1 MRSPRR
7 ASWRS
12 RSAARRVASSASLW
26 TPSWRRFAGWTSS
39 ARSPADGRLAAGAA
53 SQTCLRRHPVL
64 TSRKSGRCPLFY
76 FRVIGDAGRREAARD
91 RGCRAARAAR
101 SRAHARRPGVAAAP
115 TPGRAALVRGQAGG
129 RRHPRL
135 PAGEPPGGRRARR
148 VRVDRGG
155 VRSRGLVAGAG
166 SAAPNGSGVS
176 LGGRQACALLAHRWA
191 GSAGPTAR
199 HRRRAGR
206 PRTGRWHGGEAGSG
220 ERHEGP
226 AGRRGALE
234 QTVAGQMNRELIMI
248 IEQLGRE
255 KGIDKEVLFEAL
267 ETALLSASRKSLGP
281 GDNVRIHIDRKTGDF
296 RIYQRKQV
304 VEEVTDPETQIAL
317 ADAKALN
324 PEAELGVELE
334 LLQDRPLQDLGRIA
348 AQTAKQVILQK
359 VRDAE
364 REGIYSEF
372 VGKEGQILR
381 GVVHRIE
388 KRNVILEVGKAE
400 AILPEREQIPGERYN
415 PGDRV
420 RAYVL
425 EVRRTAKGPQISL
438 SRTHP
443 GYLTRLFETEIPEI
457 QEGIVI
463 VKATA
468 REGGER
474 ATVAVSPTKRDV
486 DPIGPCVGLRGTRI
500 QVISR
505 ELRGEK
511 IDIIEWSNAPA
522 SFVARALSPAKVSSV
537 TIAEEP
543 AEGGEAH
550 GETHMAALVVVPDNQ
565 LSLAI
570 GKKGQNA
577 RLAAQ
582 LTGMRIDIKS
592 EGEVEA
598 ERAEAEHAE
607 AARAALSTLP
617 R

>member
-1 MRSPRR
+1 
-7 ASWRS
+7 
-12 RSAARRVASSASLW
+12 
-26 TPSWRRFAGWTSS
+26 
-39 ARSPADGRLAAGAA
+39 
-53 SQTCLRRHPVL
+53 
-64 TSRKSGRCPLFY
+64 
-76 FRVIGDAGRREAARD
+76 
-91 RGCRAARAAR
+91 
-101 SRAHARRPGVAAAP
+101 
-115 TPGRAALVRGQAGG
+115 
-129 RRHPRL
+129 
-135 PAGEPPGGRRARR
+135 
-148 VRVDRGG
+148 
-155 VRSRGLVAGAG
+155 
-166 SAAPNGSGVS
+166 
-176 LGGRQACALLAHRWA
+176 
-191 GSAGPTAR
+191 
-199 HRRRAGR
+199 
-206 PRTGRWHGGEAGSG
+206 
-220 ERHEGP
+220 
-226 AGRRGALE
+226 
-234 QTVAGQMNRELIMI
+234 MNRELIMI

-443 GYLTRLFETEIPEI
+443 GYLARLFETEIPEI

-474 ATVAVSPTKRDV
+474 AKVAVASTKRDV
-486 DPIGPCVGLRGTRI
+486 DPIGACVGLRGTRI

-511 IDIIEWSNAPA
+511 IDIIEWSNDPA

-543 AEGGEAH
+543 DPEGGE
-550 GETHMAALVVVPDNQ
+550 GDTQMAALVVVPDNQ

-577 RLAAQ
+577 RLAAK

-592 EGEVEA
+592 ESEVEA

-617 R
+617 GVTPEAFQALVETGLVSPRAVVAAGRERLAALPAVGAAADTILAAAEAWVAEREPKDTHEDEGAVAEPEHPPAPA

>member
-1 MRSPRR
+1 
-7 ASWRS
+7 
-12 RSAARRVASSASLW
+12 
-26 TPSWRRFAGWTSS
+26 
-39 ARSPADGRLAAGAA
+39 
-53 SQTCLRRHPVL
+53 
-64 TSRKSGRCPLFY
+64 
-76 FRVIGDAGRREAARD
+76 
-91 RGCRAARAAR
+91 
-101 SRAHARRPGVAAAP
+101 
-115 TPGRAALVRGQAGG
+115 
-129 RRHPRL
+129 
-135 PAGEPPGGRRARR
+135 
-148 VRVDRGG
+148 
-155 VRSRGLVAGAG
+155 
-166 SAAPNGSGVS
+166 
-176 LGGRQACALLAHRWA
+176 
-191 GSAGPTAR
+191 
-199 HRRRAGR
+199 
-206 PRTGRWHGGEAGSG
+206 
-220 ERHEGP
+220 
-226 AGRRGALE
+226 
-234 QTVAGQMNRELIMI
+234 MNRELIMV

-255 KGIDKEVLFEAL
+255 KGIDKEILFEAL
-267 ETALLSASRKSLGP
+267 ESALLSASRKSLGP
-281 GDNVRIHIDRKTGDF
+281 GDNVRIHIDRKTGEF
-296 RIYQRKQV
+296 RVYNRKKV
-304 VEEVTDPETQIAL
+304 VEEVADPETEMTLAEAQAL
-317 ADAKALN
+317 A

-334 LLQDRPLQDLGRIA
+334 LLQDKPLQDLGRIA

-388 KRNVILEVGKAE
+388 KRNVILEIGKAE

-443 GYLTRLFETEIPEI
+443 GYLARLFETEIPEI

-474 ATVAVSPTKRDV
+474 AKVAVASTKRDV
-486 DPIGPCVGLRGTRI
+486 DPIGACVGLRGTRI

-511 IDIIEWSNAPA
+511 IDIIEWSNDPA

-537 TIAEEP
+537 TVSDESEASEP
-543 AEGGEAH
+543 Q
-550 GETHMAALVVVPDNQ
+550 MAALVIVPDNQ

-577 RLAAQ
+577 RLAAK

-592 EGEVEA
+592 ESEVEA
-598 ERAEAEHAE
+598 ERAEAEDAE
-607 AARAALSTLP
+607 AARAALATLDGMTPEAHAALLEAGLVSP
-617 R
+617 RVVAAAGRERLIALPAVSAAADTILAAAEAWVAAREHVERLKIEA

>member
-1 MRSPRR
+1 
-7 ASWRS
+7 
-12 RSAARRVASSASLW
+12 
-26 TPSWRRFAGWTSS
+26 
-39 ARSPADGRLAAGAA
+39 
-53 SQTCLRRHPVL
+53 
-64 TSRKSGRCPLFY
+64 
-76 FRVIGDAGRREAARD
+76 
-91 RGCRAARAAR
+91 
-101 SRAHARRPGVAAAP
+101 
-115 TPGRAALVRGQAGG
+115 
-129 RRHPRL
+129 
-135 PAGEPPGGRRARR
+135 
-148 VRVDRGG
+148 
-155 VRSRGLVAGAG
+155 
-166 SAAPNGSGVS
+166 
-176 LGGRQACALLAHRWA
+176 
-191 GSAGPTAR
+191 
-199 HRRRAGR
+199 
-206 PRTGRWHGGEAGSG
+206 
-220 ERHEGP
+220 
-226 AGRRGALE
+226 
-234 QTVAGQMNRELIMI
+234 MNRELIMV

-296 RIYQRKQV
+296 RVYQRKQV
-304 VEEVTDPETQIAL
+304 VDEVVDPETQIAL
-317 ADAKALN
+317 ADAQALN
-324 PEAELGVELE
+324 PEAEVGVELE
-334 LLQDRPLQDLGRIA
+334 LLQDKPLQDLGRIA

-443 GYLTRLFETEIPEI
+443 GYLARLFETEIPEI

-468 REGGER
+468 REAGER
-474 ATVAVSPTKRDV
+474 AKVAVASTKRDV
-486 DPIGPCVGLRGTRI
+486 DPIGACVGLRGTRI

-511 IDIIEWSNAPA
+511 IDIIEWSNDPA

-537 TIAEEP
+537 TITEEP
-543 AEGGEAH
+543 DPEGGEPQ
-550 GETHMAALVVVPDNQ
+550 MAALVVVPDNQ

-577 RLAAQ
+577 RLAAK

-592 EGEVEA
+592 ESEVEA
-598 ERAEAEHAE
+598 ARAEAEHAE

-617 R
+617 GVTPDAFQALVDAGLGSPRAVVAAGRDRLAGLAGVGAAADTIVAAAEAWLAEREPRHAHEDDTAVEEPEHPSATT

>member
-1 MRSPRR
+1 
-7 ASWRS
+7 
-12 RSAARRVASSASLW
+12 
-26 TPSWRRFAGWTSS
+26 
-39 ARSPADGRLAAGAA
+39 
-53 SQTCLRRHPVL
+53 
-64 TSRKSGRCPLFY
+64 
-76 FRVIGDAGRREAARD
+76 
-91 RGCRAARAAR
+91 
-101 SRAHARRPGVAAAP
+101 
-115 TPGRAALVRGQAGG
+115 
-129 RRHPRL
+129 
-135 PAGEPPGGRRARR
+135 
-148 VRVDRGG
+148 
-155 VRSRGLVAGAG
+155 
-166 SAAPNGSGVS
+166 
-176 LGGRQACALLAHRWA
+176 
-191 GSAGPTAR
+191 
-199 HRRRAGR
+199 
-206 PRTGRWHGGEAGSG
+206 
-220 ERHEGP
+220 
-226 AGRRGALE
+226 
-234 QTVAGQMNRELIMI
+234 MNRELIMI

-443 GYLTRLFETEIPEI
+443 GYLARLFETEIPEI

-468 REGGER
+468 REAGER
-474 ATVAVSPTKRDV
+474 AKVAVASTKRDV
-486 DPIGPCVGLRGTRI
+486 DPIGACVGLRGTRI

-511 IDIIEWSNAPA
+511 IDIIEWSNDPA

-537 TIAEEP
+537 TISEETDP
-543 AEGGEAH
+543 EGGELQ
-550 GETHMAALVVVPDNQ
+550 TAALVVVPDNQ

-577 RLAAQ
+577 RLAAK

-592 EGEVEA
+592 ESEVEA
-598 ERAEAEHAE
+598 ERAEAEQAE
-607 AARAALSTLP
+607 AARAALATLP
-617 R
+617 GMTPEMFHALIETGLVSPRAVAAAGRERLASLPAIGASAEAIVAAAEAWLAEREPKDTQEEDGAVAEPEHPPATA

>member
-1 MRSPRR
+1 
-7 ASWRS
+7 
-12 RSAARRVASSASLW
+12 
-26 TPSWRRFAGWTSS
+26 
-39 ARSPADGRLAAGAA
+39 
-53 SQTCLRRHPVL
+53 
-64 TSRKSGRCPLFY
+64 
-76 FRVIGDAGRREAARD
+76 
-91 RGCRAARAAR
+91 
-101 SRAHARRPGVAAAP
+101 
-115 TPGRAALVRGQAGG
+115 
-129 RRHPRL
+129 
-135 PAGEPPGGRRARR
+135 
-148 VRVDRGG
+148 
-155 VRSRGLVAGAG
+155 
-166 SAAPNGSGVS
+166 
-176 LGGRQACALLAHRWA
+176 
-191 GSAGPTAR
+191 
-199 HRRRAGR
+199 
-206 PRTGRWHGGEAGSG
+206 
-220 ERHEGP
+220 
-226 AGRRGALE
+226 
-234 QTVAGQMNRELIMI
+234 MNRELIMI

-443 GYLTRLFETEIPEI
+443 GYLARLFETEIPEI

-474 ATVAVSPTKRDV
+474 AKVAVASTKRDV
-486 DPIGPCVGLRGTRI
+486 DPIGACVGLRGTRI

-511 IDIIEWSNAPA
+511 IDIIEWSNDPA

-543 AEGGEAH
+543 DPEGGAAP
-550 GETHMAALVVVPDNQ
+550 GETQTAAPVVGPDNQ

-577 RLAAQ
+577 RLAAK

-592 EGEVEA
+592 ESEVEA

-617 R
+617 GVTPEAFQALVETGLVSPRAVVAAGRERLAALPAVGAAADTILAAAEAWVAEREPKDTHEDEGAVAEPEHPPATA